1 MFERGRE
8 IPLSR
13 VVVVITMQNTSPW
26 KEIFEQG
33 QIPTWVKQFQNL
45 GVQVLTIESNHPHPA
60 LVAVGR
66 FIERWRYGSYLGR
79 FVRSFLWVAH
89 RLLPPSKIVWQVV
102 PGAIPKI
109 LEESPSS
116 YLSVFRRN
124 GALFEWFL
132 SATSYDFLYRVH
144 SSSFVDPVGLNLFL
158 ESLDSNV
165 PIVAGKS
172 GVNSQGHE
180 FLSGAGIL
188 FTRSAVQ
195 VLNNRFRHVRRDL
208 PEDVGLGLLC
218 TSEGLERT
226 AIERVDYESLQQ
238 LTENPIPEGVF
249 HFRCKSPQRPGG
261 DIEIMKALGRH
272 FF

>member
-1 MFERGRE
+1 M
-8 IPLSR
+8 
-13 VVVVITMQNTSPW
+13 VITMQNIFPW
-26 KEIFEQG
+26 REIFEQG
-33 QIPTWVKQFQNL
+33 QVLTWVKQCQNL
-45 GVQVLTIESNHPHPA
+45 GVEVLTIESNGLSPA
-60 LVAVGR
+60 LVAVER
-66 FIERWRYGSYLGR
+66 FIESWRYGSVLGR
-79 FVRSFLWVAH
+79 LVRSFLWSTH
-89 RLLPPSKIVWQVV
+89 FLLPPSKIVWQAV
-102 PGAIPKI
+102 PGVIPKI

-116 YLSVFRRN
+116 YLTMFRRN

-158 ESLDSNV
+158 ECLDSNV
-165 PIVAGKS
+165 PLVAGKA
-172 GVNSQGHE
+172 GINSQGHE

-261 DIEIMKALGRH
+261 DIEIMRALGRH